1 MMAQCIV
8 FNLVERQW
16 AQKSRNFSAKEGGE
30 AGFWQILAQN
40 LFEHRA

>member
-1 MMAQCIV
+1 MTAQYIV
-8 FNLVERQW
+8 FKWFEPKR
-16 AQKSRNFSAKEGGE
+16 AQKTRNFSAKEGGE